1 MLLADH
7 CNSASAR
14 ALFGVFVNDTD
25 SLRRWWD
32 VATSA
37 SVSFKI
43 LLLSTQWAV
52 CIITSSAQSFLVVV
66 VKFAPNNDEQITP
79 IVCYFVQGSPNWFKK
94 VLKMQINI
102 VFH

>member
-7 CNSASAR
+7 CNSASGR

-43 LLLSTQWAV
+43 LLLSTQFTCPGNV
-52 CIITSSAQSFLVVV
+52 ECQ
-66 VKFAPNNDEQITP
+66 NNQNRVELR
-79 IVCYFVQGSPNWFKK
+79 N
-94 VLKMQINI
+94 
-102 VFH
+102 